1 LKGVPTHFELY
12 PGTPIA
18 LSNVI
23 HLFSDHVCAA
33 CAAGLVLIELQEQI
47 VAADWIADRPGMAM
61 HAGQPI
67 SFAMVWGKRLSR
79 KMAGIA
85 TSRVHSGVLWLLPGP
100 PVSMPGQPGGKTQSP

>member
-1 LKGVPTHFELY
+1 MLLKGVPTHFELY

-47 VAADWIADRPGMAM
+47 VAANCGSTWYD
-61 HAGQPI
+61 HACRSTDQLCHGLGQ
-67 SFAMVWGKRLSR
+67 AAEQKDG
-79 KMAGIA
+79 G
-85 TSRVHSGVLWLLPGP
+85 HSHLEG
-100 PVSMPGQPGGKTQSP
+100 S